1 MRYDQA
7 LERCIFR
14 FVSGSHAYGTS
25 TPESDEDVRGVF
37 IAPLESAFSLFQTSF
52 VGNGSLRD
60 NLNRAMQH
68 AESSDLVATIKDL
81 EQALQTDQG
90 DLNLSVGTVKNPV
103 GDEELQELRKFLKL
117 AADNNPNILEFLYV
131 DWLVLHTSPIWESIR
146 AKRHLFLSKK
156 AKWTF
161 SGYAYSQ
168 ISRIRMHRGYLLNPV
183 PKPNRKDFG
192 LPIDSKIPKE
202 VQNIVLTIP
211 IEYLAPDAQELM
223 LKEKQYA
230 SAMKNWQSYQKWSV
244 ERNPKRKEMEA
255 KFGFDLKHSM
265 HLVRLSLM
273 AKEILSTGNL
283 TVYDPER
290 AKLLLE
296 IRNGGWSYEQVES
309 FAEQTEKDLEELYKT
324 SSLRDSPD
332 HKAISNL
339 YTEICEEHYGIK
351 IR

>member
-1 MRYDQA
+1 MRYQEADA
-7 LERCIFR
+7 RCIFK
-14 FVSGSHAYGTS
+14 FVSGSQAYGTAQ
-25 TPESDEDVRGVF
+25 PDSDLDLRGVF

-103 GDEELQELRKFLKL
+103 GDDELQELRKFLKL
-117 AADNNPNILEFLYV
+117 ASDNNPNIVEFLYV
-131 DWLVLHTSPIWESIR
+131 DRLILHASPIWEQIR
-146 AKRHLFLSKK
+146 NNRQLFLSKK
-156 AKWTF
+156 AKFTF
-161 SGYAYSQ
+161 AGYSHAQ
-168 ISRIRMHRGYLLNPV
+168 LHRIKMHRGYLLNPV
-183 PKPNRKDFG
+183 PKPDRKDFG
-192 LPIDSKIPKE
+192 LPVGSKIPKE

-211 IEYLAPDAQELM
+211 IEYLATDAQEMM

-230 SAMKNWQSYQKWSV
+230 STMKNYQSYKKWET
-244 ERNPKRKEMEA
+244 ERNLKRREIEA
-255 KFGFDLKHSM
+255 KFGYDCKHAS

-290 AKLLLE
+290 AKVLME
-296 IRNGGWSYEQVES
+296 VRRGGWTYEQVEA
-309 FAEQTEKDLEELYKT
+309 FAEQSEKELEILYQT
-324 SSLRDSPD
+324 SPLRDTPD

-339 YTEICEEHYGIK
+339 YTEICEEEYGIK